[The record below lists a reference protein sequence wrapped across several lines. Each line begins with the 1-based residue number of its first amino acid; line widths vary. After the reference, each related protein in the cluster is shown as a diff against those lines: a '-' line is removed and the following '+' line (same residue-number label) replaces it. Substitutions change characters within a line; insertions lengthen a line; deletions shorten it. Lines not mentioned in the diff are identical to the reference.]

1 MKRKRWRENDGEK
14 ATAGCVG
21 RAKAGRERVGVRGK
35 DNKGRE
41 VQESGDGMDGGKN
54 GGGREGVIEEGDGK

>member
-1 MKRKRWRENDGEK
+1 MCREGQS
-14 ATAGCVG
+14 
-21 RAKAGRERVGVRGK
+21 RERVGVRGK

-54 GGGREGVIEEGDGK
+54 GGGREGVTEEGKEAEERKRYGLTNVG